1 MYVKHTLKPKGLYQR
16 KGGMDEFKMLCME
29 LSLVKYLTGL
39 LRKKLNVRNTMILK
53 IGIVCISVIVVPVTL
68 NSLTIYCI
76 VLFCITLHCSEP

>member
-1 MYVKHTLKPKGLYQR
+1 MNLTC
-16 KGGMDEFKMLCME
+16 MLCME

-53 IGIVCISVIVVPVTL
+53 IGVVCISVIVVPVTL

-76 VLFCITLHCSEP
+76 VLYCFVLHYIVVSPEGRGYEETNEAS